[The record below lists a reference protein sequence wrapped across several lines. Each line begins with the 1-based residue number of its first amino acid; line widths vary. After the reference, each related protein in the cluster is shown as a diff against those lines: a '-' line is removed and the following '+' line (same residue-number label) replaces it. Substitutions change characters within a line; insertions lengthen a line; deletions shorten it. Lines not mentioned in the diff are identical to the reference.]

1 MPGKPKERPGIQ
13 SVEIAARILAGMT
26 NAHAPLP
33 LKDIARLAGMH
44 PGKVHRY
51 LVSLTRSGLA
61 VQEPASGHYSIG
73 PQAIAFGLAGLRSV
87 SAVRCA
93 AEYLPRLRD
102 ETSETAILSLWTS
115 AGPIVVQI
123 EESSRPVFMNIRVGS
138 LLPILASATGRVFAA
153 HLPREL
159 TAPLIA
165 AEAKRGRSRSCD
177 REVERMLAAVL
188 ADGVAKIEG
197 LVIPSVAAIAAPV
210 LDHRGRI
217 AVAIGI
223 LGQVQDL
230 RGEGGASA
238 AATLARI
245 AAEMS
250 ARMGFT
256 AQGRD

>member
-1 MPGKPKERPGIQ
+1 MAGKPKERPGIQ

-26 NAHAPLP
+26 NAQAPLP

-73 PQAIAFGLAGLRSV
+73 AQAIALGLAGLRSV

-102 ETSETAILSLWTS
+102 ETGETAILSLWTS

-153 HLPREL
+153 HLSREL
-159 TAPLIA
+159 TASLIE
-165 AEAKRGRSRSCD
+165 AEAKRGRSRSSA
-177 REVERMLAAVL
+177 REVERVLAAVR

-197 LVIPSVAAIAAPV
+197 LVVPSQV

-217 AVAIGI
+217 AAAIGI

-230 RGEGGASA
+230 RGEAGVSA
-238 AATLARI
+238 AVTLARI

-250 ARMGFT
+250 ARMGFA
-256 AQGRD
+256 AQGRS